1 MKISVLA
8 SENFIGKNLVEN
20 LKNIRDGKNRTRPNL
35 FISDIYENEIKDA
48 DITIMLPGAKFEQT
62 SNNEVIYVAS
72 LNEKLLKRDVQID
85 RLPEDALI
93 YRLPEIIGKW
103 EKPDEGVI
111 AGLCHAVANDE
122 EYEVENRNEIQEILF
137 VDDFVTE
144 ILDALEGHPH
154 RCEYLKE
161 GSSSSDL
168 TAQWDGMTPRET
180 IDGRYCY
187 CPITHKASLG
197 TVVDY
202 LESFKTLNDTHIIP
216 EIPAGSFVYKLYS
229 MYLSYLPESKMS
241 YPLKMNV
248 DERGVFTELI
258 KTENNGQVSI
268 NITRPGNVRGQHW
281 HNTKWE
287 IFIVVSGHGLIQERK
302 IGIDPETGAEY
313 KVREFE
319 VNGEEMRAVI
329 MLPGY
334 AHNIINLEK
343 DKDLVTVMWANE
355 SFNPEH
361 PDTFREEV

>member
-122 EYEVENRNEIQEILF
+122 EYEVSNHNDILEILF
-137 VDDFVTE
+137 IDDFVTE

-154 RCEYLKE
+154 RCNFPFAGEP
-161 GSSSSDL
+161 SSDP
-168 TAQWDGMTPRET
+168 TAQYDGKTPVP
-180 IDGRYCY
+180 DPNGKYCY
-187 CPITHKASLG
+187 SHQVIRT
-197 TVVDY
+197 TVESVIKL
-202 LESFKTLNDTHIIP
+202 LEYI
-216 EIPAGSFVYKLYS
+216 
-229 MYLSYLPESKMS
+229 
-241 YPLKMNV
+241 
-248 DERGVFTELI
+248 GV
-258 KTENNGQVSI
+258 
-268 NITRPGNVRGQHW
+268 RPH
-281 HNTKWE
+281 
-287 IFIVVSGHGLIQERK
+287 LRK
-302 IGIDPETGAEY
+302 C
-313 KVREFE
+313 
-319 VNGEEMRAVI
+319 
-329 MLPGY
+329 
-334 AHNIINLEK
+334 
-343 DKDLVTVMWANE
+343 
-355 SFNPEH
+355 
-361 PDTFREEV
+361 